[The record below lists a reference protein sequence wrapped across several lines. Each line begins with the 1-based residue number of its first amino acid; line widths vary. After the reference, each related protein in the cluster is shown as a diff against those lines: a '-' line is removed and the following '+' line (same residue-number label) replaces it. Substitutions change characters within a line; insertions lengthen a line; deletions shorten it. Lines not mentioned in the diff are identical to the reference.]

1 MALSRAAR
9 RAVSAQ
15 RKAAKLER
23 MAARA
28 IAERNLDNRKIVE
41 ANRATRKQD
50 AFDLRVSKA
59 YGGARLG
66 DAPGQSHRGY
76 VAGQCRL
83 PSLSVPL
90 KEGKAQLHKSVDRS
104 QWPVVDKVKP

>member
-9 RAVSAQ
+9 RAVAAQ
-15 RKAAKLER
+15 RKAEKLDR

-28 IAERNLDNRKIVE
+28 IVERNLNNRKIVE

-50 AFDLRVSKA
+50 AFDLKVSKA
-59 YGGARLG
+59 FGGARLG

-83 PSLSVPL
+83 PSLSVPV
-90 KEGKAQLHKSVDRS
+90 KQGDAQVAKLVDRS
-104 QWPVVDKVKP
+104 QWPVINKP